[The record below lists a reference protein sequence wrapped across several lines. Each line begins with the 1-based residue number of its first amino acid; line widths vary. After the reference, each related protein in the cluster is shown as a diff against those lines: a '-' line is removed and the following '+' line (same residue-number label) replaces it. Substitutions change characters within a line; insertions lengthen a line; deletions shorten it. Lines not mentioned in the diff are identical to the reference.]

1 MDTLF
6 TKLIGTLAVILV
18 IAAII
23 GGSDFMNRLVTSRR
37 DRKYTLLAGV
47 LGGMFGIY
55 GNIAGVSFS
64 GAVISVRDIG
74 PMLSGFVGGP
84 WGGLLGGITALPWA
98 ESPPRPASSPP
109 AASVPCAACCR
120 SVITTG

>member
-47 LGGMFGIY
+47 LGGK
-55 GNIAGVSFS
+55 
-64 GAVISVRDIG
+64 
-74 PMLSGFVGGP
+74 
-84 WGGLLGGITALPWA
+84 
-98 ESPPRPASSPP
+98 SSPN
-109 AASVPCAACCR
+109 
-120 SVITTG
+120 